1 MAGYAIVPAHP
12 PFPTAWNFPF
22 HTALSGSHTSILISE
37 GPGGV
42 SVACTRQN
50 AGSAAYGFGWLP
62 RPPRAPP
69 RPAPRPAA
77 PSRAGAAGGAGG
89 VNTPAATA
97 CAEVIRAFC
106 SGSTLR
112 LSQVAAEAS
121 GE

>member
-1 MAGYAIVPAHP
+1 MAGYAIVPAYP

-22 HTALSGSHTSILISE
+22 HTALSGSHTSILTSE
-37 GPGGV
+37 SLDGV

-50 AGSAAYGFGWLP
+50 AGSAAYGFGWL
-62 RPPRAPP
+62 PRAPP

-89 VNTPAATA
+89 VNAPAATA

-112 LSQVAAEAS
+112 PSQVAAEAS